1 MASSCFAT
9 ITRQGAVLDLFVR
22 HVDPLLI
29 HVHLHAAC
37 GQAIQRWAAILIIAA
52 AAASLIPQMR
62 VDVVGQSWQ
71 RQVGDENG
79 DDKGSS

>member
-1 MASSCFAT
+1 MSSAGLAA
-9 ITRQGAVLDLFVR
+9 IAQQGAVLDPFVR

-29 HVHLHAAC
+29 HVHLHTAC